1 MSRSLTCSKVS
12 AYLKAHNY
20 KALADIPDGTIVGL
34 IIDYEYGDKFEQHEH
49 RFKQI
54 RVSSQEQIIN
64 MLKVGRLD
72 SAILFDAVDSFTLK
86 SMRLEPTDILKG
98 PINHTSDIYV
108 ANMRNCYSIRPI

>member
-20 KALADIPDGTIVGL
+20 KALADIPDGTLVGL
-34 IIDYEYGDKFEQHEH
+34 IIDYEYGDKFEH

-72 SAILFDAVDSFTLK
+72 SAILFDAVASFTLK